1 MTMTMTDYDIP
12 WLLKG
17 QPRLAQLEALSRSY
31 QGRIFRNTKDD
42 EPSARPIRS
51 RAFDERGFA
60 RGWAH
65 FLEPRVGKTPTLLNE
80 FMLLRKDHGFESA
93 VIFAPNKYKLD
104 WTLEAER
111 FGIDVPAYAFEST
124 NRDDAVRF
132 VNKNRKGFLLSANW
146 EAATLRETCEF
157 LETIVGP
164 KTIIVGDE
172 SIEIK
177 GHKSIR
183 TVNALKIAANAGARR
198 VLSGKPI
205 VQGPADIWAQLRFCG
220 AIDGFVYHAFKTV
233 FSKMGGFKGR
243 KVVGVQNEERFHAI
257 LDEWSWFARKIDWLK
272 TPGRDY
278 MECEYKLLPEQ
289 LCHYTRMQDEFLTEL
304 SDGTLVVADQIVTK
318 LLKLQQIASGFI
330 IDENGKPH
338 DIMSPGLNPKINYVK
353 NIIEGEVTGKAIVI
367 AHFTHSIEMLA
378 EALKEYNPAVIKGRA
393 SPEQTVAAKAQFNN
407 DKSCRVI
414 IGQAQAIRYGHTLMG
429 NPDDPCHDQI
439 FFENDYNLNTR
450 VQCEERAQ
458 GEGQSAPITMRD
470 LFATKHDL
478 APIRALQRK
487 EDMVAILMRYDR
499 MTGLLPPKPEA
510 PQQ

>member
-1 MTMTMTDYDIP
+1 MISDYDIP

-17 QPRLAQLEALSRSY
+17 QPRIAQLEALSRSY
-31 QGRIFRNTKDD
+31 RGVAIRDNKDAD
-42 EPSARPIRS
+42 PVPRLLKHH
-51 RAFDERGFA
+51 GTYA
-60 RGWAH
+60 RGWGH
-65 FLEPRVGKTPTLLNE
+65 FLEPRVGKTPTFLNE
-80 FMLLRKDHGFESA
+80 FMLLRKDHDFENA

-104 WTLEAER
+104 WTLEANR
-111 FGIDVPAYAFEST
+111 FGIDVPTFAFEST
-124 NRDDAVRF
+124 RREEAARF
-132 VNKNRKGFLLSANW
+132 VNKNRSGFLLSVNW
-146 EAATLRETCEF
+146 EVATSNDTCRF
-157 LETIVGP
+157 LETIIGP
-164 KTIIVGDE
+164 KTIIGGDE

-183 TVNALKIAANAGARR
+183 TVNVLQLSSKAGARR

-205 VQGPADIWAQLRFCG
+205 VQGPADIWSQLRFCG

-233 FSKMGGFKGR
+233 FSKMGGFKGK
-243 KVVGVQNEERFHAI
+243 KVVGVQNEARFHEI
-257 LDEWSWFARKIDWLK
+257 LDQWSWFARKIDWLK

-278 MECEYKLLPEQ
+278 VECKYELIHEQ
-289 LCHYTRMQDEFLTEL
+289 MGHYRRMQDEFLTEL
-304 SDGTLVVADQIVTK
+304 GDGTLVVADQIVTK
-318 LLKLQQIASGFI
+318 LLKLQQISSGFI
-330 IDENGKPH
+330 IDENAKPH
-338 DIMSPGLNPKINYVK
+338 DIMPIISNPKINYVK
-353 NIIEGEVTGKAIVI
+353 QMIEEEITGKVIVI
-367 AHFTHSIEMLA
+367 AHFTHSIEMLT
-378 EALKEYNPAVIKGRA
+378 EGLKAYNPAVIKGRA
-393 SPEQTVAAKAQFNN
+393 SPEQTVAAKARFNN
-407 DKSCRVI
+407 DRDCRVI
-414 IGQAQAIRYGHTLMG
+414 IGQGQAIRYGHTLMG